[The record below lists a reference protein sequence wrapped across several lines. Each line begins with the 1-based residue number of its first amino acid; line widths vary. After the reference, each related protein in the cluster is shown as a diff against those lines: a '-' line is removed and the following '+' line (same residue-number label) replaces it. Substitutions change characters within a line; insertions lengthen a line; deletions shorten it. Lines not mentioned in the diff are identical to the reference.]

1 MEKDLVGA
9 VTGPGAEEAGGVA
22 VSEPVGDL
30 LDGGLFEI
38 VWQSGLAGS
47 GGVARQ
53 NIAAGI
59 LNPGSAEC
67 GARSAEWGTERDDS
81 LATDQVLHTGL
92 LGPAVGF
99 IGFEFEF
106 GDGFHWI
113 TGWQDLAVGGVEF
126 VGGGGSAG
134 EGAVC
139 FFVEAVRDGF
149 DGVR

>member
-67 GARSAEWGTERDDS
+67 GARSAEWGTERDNA
-81 LATDQVLHTGL
+81 LEAEL
-92 LGPAVGF
+92 LNRR
-99 IGFEFEF
+99 
-106 GDGFHWI
+106 
-113 TGWQDLAVGGVEF
+113 
-126 VGGGGSAG
+126 
-134 EGAVC
+134 GA
-139 FFVEAVRDGF
+139 
-149 DGVR
+149 